1 MRGYQKVRKEGKG
14 KNGLFLLYLLSYRV
28 QGERGGVGGRG
39 GISKGEGGEML
50 KRMAELECQK
60 R

>member
-1 MRGYQKVRKEGKG
+1 MRKEKGKG
-14 KNGLFLLYLLSYRV
+14 KNGLFLLYLSSYRV
-28 QGERGGVGGRG
+28 QGEGGGVGGRG

-50 KRMAELECQK
+50 KRMAELGCQK